1 MGDGEQ
7 RSEEYD
13 FPPMLSK
20 SSLEVVAVEAVEV
33 EVVRV
38 VVVRGVVVMV
48 VVDVVREVEVI
59 RGLW

>member
-1 MGDGEQ
+1 MGEGEQ

-20 SSLEVVAVEAVEV
+20 SSLEVVAVEVVQV

-38 VVVRGVVVMV
+38 VVV
-48 VVDVVREVEVI
+48 I